1 MTAKESFVLLNTEAD
16 STHFASNPQ
25 MVILHVTYLVKLYDK
40 KQGNTDLTLILID
53 PFKVTGNSDVET
65 IVHSSVMKMYTKT

>member
-16 STHFASNPQ
+16 STHLASNPR
-25 MVILHVTYLVKLYDK
+25 MVILHVTYLVKLYDN

-65 IVHSSVMKMYTKT
+65 IVHSSVTNMYTKT